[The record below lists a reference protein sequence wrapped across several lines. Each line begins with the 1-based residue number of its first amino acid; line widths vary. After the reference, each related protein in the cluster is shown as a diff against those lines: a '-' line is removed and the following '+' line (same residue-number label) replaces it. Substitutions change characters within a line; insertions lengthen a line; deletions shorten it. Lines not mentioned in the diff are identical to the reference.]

1 MENVQDAGFNFFRHL
16 PYQTIIEILKQLLN
30 QENGIEIFDRL
41 LNTPNFNLINC
52 LFQAQ
57 PENKKTLCLMNTRLW
72 LIILSSMG
80 YDGQSNTFI
89 PENRRFTWDNS
100 IIEYQINV
108 INQCLYTSRV
118 HDLIDCLREGNQL
131 AIFLL
136 QRLENQ
142 SNDPYERDFLL
153 GRQPIWDQIHHTNNT
168 LSNFFQQWIRGQVE
182 GPSIKYWDVR
192 GVTNMMNL
200 FNLNNLRVPQYS
212 NILDLTYWDVSNVTD
227 MSYMFNSFT
236 CYTTFIGMK
245 NWNTCRVTNMDCI
258 ANNNIFNSDISN
270 WDVSKVQ
277 NMNRMFYGAI
287 VFNQDISKWDTS
299 RVTTMNEMFRGA
311 NNFNQNIGEWDTSKV
326 ENMSGLFHSAISFN
340 SPLYKWNT
348 SKVISMNQMFSGATN
363 FNQNINK
370 NSTHWNTRRVINMHR
385 MFSRATSFNKPL
397 DKWDVSNVVDMN
409 GMFEMATS
417 FNQPLPWNT
426 QNVEHMNDMFREAIS
441 FEQDLIWNIRNL
453 RFRRDMFS
461 RSRGRLI
468 NHY

>member
-1 MENVQDAGFNFFRHL
+1 MENVQDVDFNFFTRL

-41 LNTPNFNLINC
+41 LNTPNFHLINC
-52 LFQAQ
+52 LFAAK
-57 PENKKTLCLMNTRLW
+57 NKKSLCLMNTRLW
-72 LIILSSMG
+72 LLILSSMG
-80 YDGQSNTFI
+80 YDGESNTFI

-100 IIEYQINV
+100 IIEYQRNV

-142 SNDPYERDFLL
+142 SNDPYERNFLL

-168 LSNFFQQWIRGQVE
+168 LSIFFQQWMRGQAE

-192 GVTNMMNL
+192 GVTNMINL

-212 NILDLTYWDVSNVTD
+212 NVLDLTYWDVSNVTD

-236 CYTTFIGMK
+236 CGITFIGMK
-245 NWNTCRVTNMDCI
+245 NWNTCRVTNMDCL

-277 NMNRMFYGAI
+277 NMNRMFYGATS
-287 VFNQDISKWDTS
+287 FNQDISNWDTS
-299 RVTTMNEMFRGA
+299 RVTNMNEMFRGA

-326 ENMSGLFHSAISFN
+326 ENMSGLFQSAISFN

-370 NSTHWNTRRVINMHR
+370 NRTSWNTRRVVNMHR
-385 MFSRATSFNKPL
+385 
-397 DKWDVSNVVDMN
+397 
-409 GMFEMATS
+409 MFEMATS

-426 QNVEHMNDMFREAIS
+426 QNVEHMNDMFSEAIS
-441 FEQDLIWNIRNL
+441 FDQDLIWNIRNL